1 MCNVAVALLMHA
13 DINFADGLIRH
24 WRVQTLCPRCCLVCH
39 GWRASL
45 TSTGAKF
52 YRRWIWIVKWDFYS
66 TAKCK
71 SNCSQS
77 QRIGAERQFQAR
89 NKIANLFMRSAN
101 RETIRIWEPQG
112 IVAVQK
118 CSGDAQGHLITLF
131 YFVLLMIILK
141 HKRAVW

>member
-1 MCNVAVALLMHA
+1 MVSGQRTRSLGGKGLCGVLLGFHEA
-13 DINFADGLIRH
+13 
-24 WRVQTLCPRCCLVCH
+24 
-39 GWRASL
+39 
-45 TSTGAKF
+45 GA
-52 YRRWIWIVKWDFYS
+52 
-66 TAKCK
+66 
-71 SNCSQS
+71 